1 MTITFRSEFG
11 FILCLIGAYLEV
23 RDGLNQSANLLGVIC
38 EAYTMEHAFRSS
50 GQNMYLKFHGHIDL
64 LKGNFHINYTAK
76 PMNITGFYSFIDPF
90 GKIISLLS
98 TYKQNKTKTTKLISY
113 IFFYSVTPVLSKVE
127 TKQVVLHNQ
136 TSFLW
141 CLAEGAP
148 APVIAW
154 RKNGLVVQNST
165 SVRYSM
171 GIVKRSNDNYS
182 CEVKKNEKE
191 TMKVEFVLTIESEL
205 LPQYLEQYAK

>member
-1 MTITFRSEFG
+1 M
-11 FILCLIGAYLEV
+11 L
-23 RDGLNQSANLLGVIC
+23 
-38 EAYTMEHAFRSS
+38 S
-50 GQNMYLKFHGHIDL
+50 G
-64 LKGNFHINYTAK
+64 
-76 PMNITGFYSFIDPF
+76 PV
-90 GKIISLLS
+90 GKICIWNFIIITMSIGYLIFTLTTRPSQWISQVCILLS
-98 TYKQNKTKTTKLISY
+98 ILFCKIIPLLPTYNGQSKNYKINFIY

-171 GIVKRSNDNYS
+171 GIVKRNNDNYS
-182 CEVKKNEKE
+182 CEVKNNEKE
-191 TMKVEFVLTIESEL
+191 TMKKEFVISIESEL
-205 LPQYLEQYAK
+205 LHNIWNSMQK